1 MKRDKGFSMETVR
14 SANLKMILGIKPK
27 YREYRISDKFTREDI
42 DRAWRKAYEK
52 VGEFVMPEE
61 RK

>member
-14 SANLKMILGIKPK
+14 RDDFHGGRN
-27 YREYRISDKFTREDI
+27 EYRISDKFSDEDI
-42 DRAWRKAYEK
+42 ERAWRKAYEK

-61 RK
+61 RE